1 MQLFMQVFMDSAN
14 GITYCLYWIH
24 AHPTFAA
31 ILHSHAGA
39 RCHLEF
45 KLAVWTM
52 VNRINMLHFVLSRL
66 IGFVD
71 QINMMFKFKL
81 SVIDIGFA
89 AYKCM
94 LMSLHML
101 LCL

>member
-1 MQLFMQVFMDSAN
+1 
-14 GITYCLYWIH
+14 
-24 AHPTFAA
+24 
-31 ILHSHAGA
+31 
-39 RCHLEF
+39 
-45 KLAVWTM
+45 M

-101 LCL
+101 LCLWMFILEFEMLSKHDFFFLSCW